1 MRFLRLHRGQYFI
14 HSIENSLH
22 IPYPTDCSAAI
33 KREINRINAA
43 LTLIRIAMGQI
54 NGMPDLFVPSL
65 NLYIE
70 MKRIKGGVVSA
81 VQKEC
86 HEGLRS
92 QGAKVYVAYG
102 FLNALREIERLEKEN
117 ET

>member
-1 MRFLRLHRGQYFI
+1 MEYLRQKCLRASKKQ
-14 HSIENSLH
+14 SV
-22 IPYPTDCSAAI
+22 AAAKATA
-33 KREINRINAA
+33 KRKR
-43 LTLIRIAMGQI
+43 MGQV

-81 VQKEC
+81 VQKKC

-92 QGAKVYVAYG
+92 QGAKVYLAKG
-102 FLNALREIERLEKEN
+102 FLDALREIERLEKKRNDNNWRELQRIS
-117 ET
+117 